1 MILGPLFLPG
11 ARPPPDP
18 LRPQGLSVFVFA
30 KYPARAALLMQ
41 GSTRAPSR
49 SLPGVL
55 VVEWIGLII
64 SNLRHSTR
72 AKMEGSIFVIN

>member
-11 ARPPPDP
+11 ARPPPNP

-41 GSTRAPSR
+41 GSTHAPSR
-49 SLPGVL
+49 SLPGGL
-55 VVEWIGLII
+55 GVEWIGLII

-72 AKMEGSIFVIN
+72 AKMEGSILVIN